1 MTKLKQA
8 IMESGLKAGTIAR
21 EAGISKQAF
30 SLYMKG
36 NLPRIDRAIKIHE
49 ALARN
54 KVTLS
59 LKELFT
65 EETHG
70 DDNNR

>member
-36 NLPRIDRAIKIHE
+36 TMPRVDRAVKIQQ

-54 KVTLS
+54 NVNIDIN
-59 LKELFT
+59 ELFG